1 MKLFVTLIGL
11 LLVVEGIPYVLFPEG
26 MQRWLAEVGR
36 MPPRVLRGIG
46 LTALALGLILCYLT
60 QRTDWFR

>member
-11 LLVVEGIPYVLFPEG
+11 ILVVEGMPYVLSPEG
-26 MQRWLAEVGR
+26 MQRWLGEVAR

-46 LTALALGLILCYLT
+46 LTAMALGLVLCYIT
-60 QRTDWFR
+60 QRTDWLR